1 LALKRDAADGA
12 VDSWIETLSARN
24 GNGAPARAA
33 KDHVRYAIDVREHY
47 YVPAFR
53 LSAFAVTGLRTGDPG
68 ATRAVELRTLAQGT
82 GKHLVPL
89 DRIIGRLVN
98 ASGLIGGLQAV
109 SPTILGTLMDLL
121 MQTDRLH
128 WRSVHEPALR
138 RESMPNSS
146 VVWRIDE
153 DGRQRPHLDGHPRS
167 ILLPVAPLWYVDPAR
182 GTAGPAGVEMD
193 PEVAAAIASAP
204 SLTAEQARRA
214 QVALRGIFASAG
226 TEGPQADIGAKIV
239 DADPV
244 PLLFLEKRDGVAT
257 AELTFLYGDIA
268 VHANDATSEFRSL
281 QHGETIVRSRRKLF
295 EADALERLSAVGF
308 APLLGSG
315 QSRLRMPE
323 PEEDRWINFL
333 SEAAPRLRL
342 DGWRIDE
349 DPEFPY
355 VLLEPDDEWDA
366 DLTQAEARW
375 FELDLGI
382 DVQGTR
388 IPLLPILVDV
398 LAAGGPA
405 PDAQFVVARLPNG
418 GHVALPADRIAR
430 LLATL
435 GDLFDDPSA
444 FTDDGKVRVP
454 SVRAAE
460 LAALEATL
468 SVNWDNV
475 RPLRDL
481 FEALQK
487 VEDRPIELPANFHA
501 VLRPYQRDG
510 VAWLQALREHG
521 FGGVLAD
528 DMGLGKTVQL
538 LAHVAIEKAAG
549 RLSAPVLVV
558 APTSVVPNW
567 RSEIARF
574 TPELK
579 VVSLTGADRLDRL
592 PAIDDADI
600 VLTSFALLPRDAE
613 HLLERRWSIAVL
625 DEAQNIKNPRAKA
638 AMASRSLHAEQCIAL
653 TGTPIENHLEE
664 LWSIYAFAVPG
675 LLSDRSRFARLFR
688 TPIEKKD
695 DSVRRT
701 ALAVRIRP
709 FLLRRTKERVASE
722 LPEKTEVVQRVELAG
737 EQRDLYETIRLAM
750 HKRVRDE
757 VGRRGL
763 ARSRI
768 VVLDALLKLRQVCCD
783 PRLLKLPA
791 AAGVTESAKLEALLE
806 MLESLIEDGRRVL
819 LFSQFTSM
827 LDLIKPEL
835 HTRNLPFVE
844 LRGETRDRET
854 PVNRFQAK
862 EVPLFLISLK
872 AGGTGLNLT
881 AADTVIH
888 YDPWWNPAVE
898 RQATDRAHRI
908 GQTQHVFVYKFIAE
922 GTVEERILEMQER
935 KGALAES
942 LFDETAAAPL
952 RLEMS
957 DLESLFS

>member
-1 LALKRDAADGA
+1 
-12 VDSWIETLSARN
+12 
-24 GNGAPARAA
+24 
-33 KDHVRYAIDVREHY
+33 VRYAIDVREHF

-53 LSAFAVTGLRTGDPG
+53 LHAFAVAALKGGDAG
-68 ATRAVELRTLAQGT
+68 TARALELRMLAQST
-82 GKHLVPL
+82 GKHLTPA
-89 DRIIGRLVN
+89 DRVIGRLVA
-98 ASGLIGGLQAV
+98 ASGLLGGLHGV

-121 MQTDRLH
+121 MQTGRLH
-128 WRSVHEPALR
+128 WRTVHEPALR
-138 RESMPNSS
+138 REALPNAS
-146 VVWRIDE
+146 VAWRIDD
-153 DGRQRPHLDGHPRS
+153 DGRQRPHLEGHPRS
-167 ILLPVAPLWYVDPAR
+167 VLLPVAPLWYVDPAR
-182 GTAGPAGVEMD
+182 GTAGPAGVDMD
-193 PEVAAAIASAP
+193 ADVAAAIAAAP
-204 SLTAEQARRA
+204 SLTADQARRA
-214 QVALRGIFASAG
+214 QVALRSIFAAAG
-226 TEGPQADIGAKIV
+226 TEGPQADVGARIV

-244 PLLFLEKRDGVAT
+244 PMLFLSTRDGVPV

-268 VHANDATSEFRSL
+268 IGPNDGTAEFRSV
-281 QHGETIVRSRRKLF
+281 QHGETIVRARRRPF
-295 EADALERLSAVGF
+295 ETAALERLAAIGMLQLTGTVETLF
-308 APLLGSG
+308 
-315 QSRLRMPE
+315 RMPE
-323 PEEDRWINFL
+323 PEEARWIGFL
-333 SEAAPRLRL
+333 SDASPKLVAE
-342 DGWRIDE
+342 GWRIDE

-355 VLLEPDDEWDA
+355 ILLEPDDEWDA
-366 DLTQAEARW
+366 DLTSAEARW

-382 DVQGTR
+382 DVQGKR
-388 IPLLPILVDV
+388 VPLLPILVEV

-405 PDAQFVVARLPNG
+405 ADVPFVVARIPGG

-430 LLATL
+430 LIATL
-435 GDLFDDPSA
+435 GDLFEDPNALSE
-444 FTDDGKVRVP
+444 DGKLRVP
-454 SVRAAE
+454 NVRAAE
-460 LAALEATL
+460 LAALEQTL
-468 SVNWDNV
+468 AVRWGEV
-475 RPLRDL
+475 RPLRAL
-481 FEALQK
+481 FEALQH
-487 VEDRPIELPANFHA
+487 VETRPIELPSGFHA
-501 VLRPYQRDG
+501 ILRPYQRDG

-528 DMGLGKTVQL
+528 DMGLGKTVQM
-538 LAHVAIEKAAG
+538 LAHISIEKAAG
-549 RLSAPVLVV
+549 RLTAPVLVV

-567 RSEIARF
+567 RAEIARF
-574 TPELK
+574 TPDMR
-579 VVSLTGADRLDRL
+579 VVTLTGGDRLDRL
-592 PAIDDADI
+592 PDVDEADI
-600 VLTSFALLPRDAE
+600 VLTSYALLPRDAE
-613 HLLERRWSIAVL
+613 HLLERMWSIAVL
-625 DEAQNIKNPRAKA
+625 DEAQNVKNPRAKA
-638 AMASRSLHAEQCIAL
+638 AMASRSLRAQQCVAL

-675 LLSDRSRFARLFR
+675 LLSERSRFARLFR

-695 DSVRRT
+695 DVVRRQ
-701 ALAVRIRP
+701 ALATRIRP

-783 PRLLKLPA
+783 PRLLKLQA
-791 AAGVTESAKLEALLE
+791 AAGVRESAKLEALLE
-806 MLESLIEDGRRVL
+806 MLESLLEDGRRVL

-827 LDLIKPEL
+827 LDLIVPEL
-835 HTRNLPFVE
+835 HARNIPFVE

-862 EVPLFLISLK
+862 DVPLFLISLK

-922 GTVEERILEMQER
+922 GTVEERILELQER
-935 KGALAES
+935 KGQLAET

-957 DLESLFS
+957 DIERLFE